1 MKGTLR
7 RFTLRAR
14 LSALAAIAVGIT
26 VAATAAVA
34 YFFVSSQLN
43 NQVDTQIQTDIRI
56 ATSLGQNGLFDVR
69 SASSVVAR
77 FRGDLLQVVG
87 PDGLYYRPPGAF
99 PSQAR
104 LPVTRTDEEVASVT
118 LGRQTVSRTVSISGT
133 TYRVETVGGLLQ
145 AQDGT
150 PLALQVAHPINDMIH
165 TLKELRF
172 ALFMLALGGIA
183 VAVGLGYGVALATIR
198 PVERLTAAAEHVAAT
213 EDLDAAIDD
222 EGNDE
227 VSRLAQAF
235 NAMLAALRSS
245 RQQQA
250 QLVSDAGHELRTPLT
265 SLRTNI
271 EVLVKVPDL
280 PSDDRSGL
288 LADVQSQVEELTT
301 LVGDLVELGRHDE
314 NESERTEVGLHLI
327 VERALDR
334 ARRRDIGMRFIVE
347 LEAGSVLAQPV
358 LLERAVL
365 NVLDNAVK
373 FSPPGGPI
381 EVTLRRSDHWVL
393 DIGDHGRGISPE
405 DLPKVFDRFYRAAAA
420 RSLPGSGLGL
430 AIVAQVI
437 TDIGGRLSALRRS
450 EGGTL
455 IRIELPIVAE
465 IEPGKSE

>member
-1 MKGTLR
+1 
-7 RFTLRAR
+7 
-14 LSALAAIAVGIT
+14 
-26 VAATAAVA
+26 
-34 YFFVSSQLN
+34 
-43 NQVDTQIQTDIRI
+43 
-56 ATSLGQNGLFDVR
+56 
-69 SASSVVAR
+69 
-77 FRGDLLQVVG
+77 
-87 PDGLYYRPPGAF
+87 
-99 PSQAR
+99 
-104 LPVTRTDEEVASVT
+104 
-118 LGRQTVSRTVSISGT
+118 
-133 TYRVETVGGLLQ
+133 
-145 AQDGT
+145 
-150 PLALQVAHPINDMIH
+150 MIH